1 MDGLCSSKY
10 YFRKHPDTMKGL
22 KDGQDEWIRDSEEK
36 RTRLHLLNKTIF
48 PGLNRQQE
56 EA

>member
-1 MDGLCSSKY
+1 MDGLCLSKD

-22 KDGQDEWIRDSEEK
+22 KDGQDEWIRDWEEK
-36 RTRLHLLNKTIF
+36 RTMLHLLNKTSI

-56 EA
+56 KA

>member
-1 MDGLCSSKY
+1 MDGLCLSKD

-22 KDGQDEWIRDSEEK
+22 KDGQDEWIRDWEEK